1 MAEDIK
7 FRHTMPVQIR
17 FSDVDQ
23 FGHMNNSVYFSL
35 YDLAKTTYIKDVFGS
50 ADWSKLAIVVANI
63 NANFFMPVF
72 FSDHLVIE
80 TAVVHLGHK
89 SFTLLQRAV
98 TTDTHEVKCECRTVI
113 PAISTP
119 TPNKAYPNDAITN
132 GYPYS
137 EPKTVTVAP
146 SKLCDIPNHLMKTP
160 ISMMLVA
167 IKPVKRTPILSRII
181 PPKISIRKNTL
192 NQP

>member
-35 YDLAKTTYIKDVFGS
+35 YDLAKTTYIKDVLGS

-98 TTDTHEVKCECRTVI
+98 IIRRRFAGTRKKHWRNFQKGR
-113 PAISTP
+113 
-119 TPNKAYPNDAITN
+119 N
-132 GYPYS
+132 GWYTRY
-137 EPKTVTVAP
+137 K
-146 SKLCDIPNHLMKTP
+146 
-160 ISMMLVA
+160 
-167 IKPVKRTPILSRII
+167 
-181 PPKISIRKNTL
+181 
-192 NQP
+192 

>member
-35 YDLAKTTYIKDVFGS
+35 YDIKDVFGS
-50 ADWSKLAIVVANI
+50 ADWRKLAIVVANI

-98 TTDTHEVKCECRTVI
+98 TTDTHEVKCECRTVMG
-113 PAISTP
+113 
-119 TPNKAYPNDAITN
+119 
-132 GYPYS
+132 GYDLATK
-137 EPKTVTVAP
+137 EPKLISEDYKKAICRYEEKTLEEL
-146 SKLCDIPNHLMKTP
+146 SKE
-160 ISMMLVA
+160 
-167 IKPVKRTPILSRII
+167 
-181 PPKISIRKNTL
+181 RK
-192 NQP
+192 

>member
-72 FSDHLVIE
+72 FSAGQSHGGYE
-80 TAVVHLGHK
+80 
-89 SFTLLQRAV
+89 
-98 TTDTHEVKCECRTVI
+98 
-113 PAISTP
+113 ISQDQ
-119 TPNKAYPNDAITN
+119 A
-132 GYPYS
+132 S
-137 EPKTVTVAP
+137 QMR
-146 SKLCDIPNHLMKTP
+146 C
-160 ISMMLVA
+160 
-167 IKPVKRTPILSRII
+167 
-181 PPKISIRKNTL
+181 
-192 NQP
+192 

>member
-98 TTDTHEVKCECRTVI
+98 TTDTHEVKCECKTVMVGYDLATKE
-113 PAISTP
+113 PKLISEDY
-119 TPNKAYPNDAITN
+119 KKAITGTRKKRWRNFQKGRN
-132 GYPYS
+132 GWYTRY
-137 EPKTVTVAP
+137 K
-146 SKLCDIPNHLMKTP
+146 
-160 ISMMLVA
+160 
-167 IKPVKRTPILSRII
+167 
-181 PPKISIRKNTL
+181 
-192 NQP
+192 

>member
-1 MAEDIK
+1 MKDNRPIQSRIRPMKIGMLMELPNARLNKGVTPIANPVPIRAQAISNPIARAISLPLNH
-7 FRHTMPVQIR
+7 FTMI
-17 FSDVDQ
+17 
-23 FGHMNNSVYFSL
+23 L
-35 YDLAKTTYIKDVFGS
+35 
-50 ADWSKLAIVVANI
+50 
-63 NANFFMPVF
+63 
-72 FSDHLVIE
+72 E
-80 TAVVHLGHK
+80 
-89 SFTLLQRAV
+89 
-98 TTDTHEVKCECRTVI
+98 TVI

>member
-63 NANFFMPVF
+63 RGEKRCVSKF
-72 FSDHLVIE
+72 
-80 TAVVHLGHK
+80 G
-89 SFTLLQRAV
+89 R
-98 TTDTHEVKCECRTVI
+98 
-113 PAISTP
+113 
-119 TPNKAYPNDAITN
+119 
-132 GYPYS
+132 S
-137 EPKTVTVAP
+137 EN
-146 SKLCDIPNHLMKTP
+146 I
-160 ISMMLVA
+160 
-167 IKPVKRTPILSRII
+167 
-181 PPKISIRKNTL
+181 
-192 NQP
+192 